1 MLPSLGYDGVHWNST
16 ILSHAFYLAI
26 EGGRNRT
33 TGITV
38 TGVGGSNRQ
47 DVERVF
53 FRAMTELMP
62 ANVSFHITAAT
73 VRQSAIDLFG
83 AGSAVFTS
91 VHRALVAVGL

>member
-1 MLPSLGYDGVHWNST
+1 MHWNAT
-16 ILSHAFYLAI
+16 ILGHAFYLAI
-26 EGGRNRT
+26 EGGRNQT

-62 ANVSFHITAAT
+62 ASTSLRQTAD
-73 VRQSAIDLFG
+73 VIRQSAIDLFG

-91 VHRALVAVGL
+91 VHQALVAVGL